1 MVFAI
6 MYSPEETTHFEHRY
20 VGAGRLSIQQKLQI
34 TERRITHR
42 WKEHKK

>member
-6 MYSPEETTHFEHRY
+6 MYSPEETTHFEHQH
-20 VGAGRLSIQQKLQI
+20 VGTGRLSVQQKLQI
-34 TERRITHR
+34 TERRIAHR